1 MQHPLTEKDTITSV
15 DSVLNEFFEQSIETA
30 TTIDASYRQL
40 WEVLYGLIR
49 SGGKRLR
56 PRMTLLAYTAFGG
69 RDNAKIVPIAAAQEL
84 LHFSLLIHDDIIDRD
99 YTRYGTLNV
108 AGRYKET
115 YSKFITNSDDQVHFA
130 HGAAILGGDLML
142 SGAHQLIA
150 LSNLN
155 DRDKTMAQY
164 LLSQSVF
171 EVAGGELLDT
181 ESSFVPYS
189 DGDALKIARYKT
201 AGYSFATPLLT
212 GASIAGASESQQ
224 VILREFAVVLGTA
237 FQLVDDLLG
246 VFGEEETTG
255 KSTISDIVEGK
266 RTYMVEQAFRTM
278 TVLEKNRFNA
288 SFGNHTA
295 TASQIE
301 EVKQLLV
308 STGAKAATEHHINE
322 YSQRA
327 KNLLDDLRLGEGHQ
341 EAFAKLITQVTE
353 RAF

>member
-1 MQHPLTEKDTITSV
+1 MHHPLTETDTITSV
-15 DSVLNEFFEQSIETA
+15 NETLDMFFETSIQDA
-30 TTIDASYRQL
+30 TLIDASYRQL

-69 RDNAKIVPIAAAQEL
+69 RDNAKIIPIAAAQEL

-115 YSKFITNSDDQVHFA
+115 YAKFITQTDDQVHFA

-150 LSNLN
+150 LSTLD
-155 DRDKTMAQY
+155 DRDKTTAQH

-181 ESSFVPYS
+181 ESSFVPYN

-201 AGYSFATPLLT
+201 AGYSFTTPLLT
-212 GASIAGASESQQ
+212 GASIAGASQAQLET
-224 VILREFAVVLGTA
+224 LREFATVLGIA

-246 VFGEEETTG
+246 VFGEEATTG
-255 KSTISDIVEGK
+255 KSTTSDITEGK
-266 RTYMVEQAFRTM
+266 RTFMIEQAVKTM
-278 TVLEKNRFNA
+278 TVLEKNRFTA
-288 SFGNHTA
+288 SFGNHLA
-295 TASQIE
+295 TADDIE
-301 EVKQLLV
+301 DVKQLLV
-308 STGAKAATEHHINE
+308 STGAKAATE
-322 YSQRA
+322 QRIA
-327 KNLLDDLRLGEGHQ
+327 QYTKTAQALLGELKLGEGHQ
-341 EAFAKLITQVTE
+341 ESFEKLIKQVTE

>member
-1 MQHPLTEKDTITSV
+1 MHRPLTETTTLTSV
-15 DSVLNEFFEQSIETA
+15 NDTLNEFFEESIEDA
-30 TTIDASYRQL
+30 TRIDPSYRQL

-56 PRMTLLAYTAFGG
+56 PRMTLLAYKAFGG
-69 RDNAKIVPIAAAQEL
+69 RDETVIVPIAAAQEL

-108 AGRYKET
+108 AGRYKEA
-115 YSKFITNSDDQVHFA
+115 YSKFITHPEDQVHFA

-150 LSNLN
+150 RSDLG
-155 DRDKTMAQY
+155 DKEKTTAQH
-164 LLSQSVF
+164 LLSKSVF

-201 AGYSFATPLLT
+201 AGYSFATPLIT
-212 GASIAGASESQQ
+212 GASIAGASESQ
-224 VILREFAVVLGTA
+224 LELLNEFAIVLGTA

-246 VFGEEETTG
+246 VFGEEATTG
-255 KSTISDIVEGK
+255 KSTTSDIIEGK
-266 RTYMVEQAFRTM
+266 RTYMVERAVSKM
-278 TVLEKNRFNA
+278 TTLEKKRFDT
-288 SFGNHTA
+288 SFGNHAA
-295 TASQIE
+295 TENEIE
-301 EVKQLLV
+301 DVKQLLI
-308 STGAKAATEHHINE
+308 STGAKAATERQINE
-322 YSQRA
+322 YA
-327 KNLLDDLRLGEGHQ
+327 ATATTLLESMKLSEGNQ
-341 EAFAKLITQVTE
+341 EAFSRLIKQVTE

>member
-1 MQHPLTEKDTITSV
+1 MHQSLAETTTLSAVDDT
-15 DSVLNEFFEQSIETA
+15 LNDFFEQSIEDA
-30 TTIDASYRQL
+30 TRIDPSYRQL

-56 PRMTLLAYTAFGG
+56 PQMTLLAYSAFGG
-69 RDNAKIVPIAAAQEL
+69 RDQAKIVPIAAAQEL

-99 YTRYGTLNV
+99 YVRYGTLNV

-115 YSKFITNSDDQVHFA
+115 YSKFIVHPEDQVHFA

-150 LSNLN
+150 RSDLE
-155 DRDKTMAQY
+155 DDKKMVAQQ
-164 LLSQSVF
+164 LLSKSVF

-201 AGYSFATPLLT
+201 AGYSFATPLIT
-212 GASIAGASESQQ
+212 GASMAGATNSQ
-224 VILREFAVVLGTA
+224 VETLNEFAIVLGTA

-246 VFGEEETTG
+246 VFGEEATTG
-255 KSTISDIVEGK
+255 KSTTSDIIEGK
-266 RTYMVEQAFRTM
+266 RTFMVERAVSRM
-278 TVLEKNRFNA
+278 TTLEKKRFDT

-295 TASQIE
+295 SESEIE
-301 EVKQLLV
+301 DIKQLLI
-308 STGAKAATEHHINE
+308 STGAKAATERQIHE
-322 YSQRA
+322 YAA
-327 KNLLDDLRLGEGHQ
+327 KATELLETLKLAEGNQ
-341 EAFAKLITQVTE
+341 EAFLRLIKRVTE

>member
-1 MQHPLTEKDTITSV
+1 MHHPLTDQDTIAAVNDTL
-15 DSVLNEFFEQSIETA
+15 DDFFERSIQDATA
-30 TTIDASYRQL
+30 IDASYRQL

-56 PRMTLLAYTAFGG
+56 PRMTILAYTAFGG
-69 RDNAKIVPIAAAQEL
+69 RDKPTIVPIAAAQEL

-108 AGRYKET
+108 AGRYKKT
-115 YSKFITNSDDQVHFA
+115 YSKFITDSEDQVHFA

-150 LSNLN
+150 LSSLD
-155 DRDKTMAQY
+155 DRSKTTAQQ

-201 AGYSFATPLLT
+201 AGYSFTTPLLT
-212 GASIAGASESQQ
+212 GASIAGASPAQLAT
-224 VILREFAVVLGTA
+224 LREFATVLGIA

-255 KSTISDIVEGK
+255 KSTTSDITEGK
-266 RTYMVEQAFRTM
+266 RTFMVEQAVKSM
-278 TVLEKNRFNA
+278 TVLEKSRFNA

-295 TASQIE
+295 TANEIE
-301 EVKQLLV
+301 DIKQLLV
-308 STGAKAATEHHINE
+308 STGAKATSERHINE
-322 YSQRA
+322 YAHTAQ
-327 KNLLDDLRLGEGHQ
+327 LLLEELKLGEGHQ
-341 EAFAKLITQVTE
+341 EAFQKLIKQVTE
-353 RAF
+353 RAY